1 MLSFSAWTQ
10 RSSTSLPI
18 LSPLNWGQ
26 SLILSLR
33 TRGVKKPTICKDL
46 VGAVGIEHDPQT
58 TKSRGM
64 KALQPPAKSNC

>member
-1 MLSFSAWTQ
+1 MTLMAPYGPS
-10 RSSTSLPI
+10 R
-18 LSPLNWGQ
+18 
-26 SLILSLR
+26 
-33 TRGVKKPTICKDL
+33 ICKRLFRKEML